1 MTARIAK
8 ETGVIQPTLS
18 TLFKTAVS
26 SSSFT
31 IGNRGQSTSSA
42 ASGDTVTFSQEALAK
57 SRESVEQS
65 DATEAS
71 DAAAVESPWKTQYDL
86 TEGTVTLG
94 NGHKQ
99 KTTIKGSKM
108 EVLEYDGSKLVRKE
122 TGSIL
127 AGTVTRDI
135 EEFDKRGK
143 LSSRVHTELYAPE
156 GGDSTHTTSTLQ
168 RDIQWF
174 KDGNITRELH
184 DSIDVDA
191 SYYADVKLHDESIGN
206 ADTLEDLAVNIMK
219 GVTGNVTSDLISKNY
234 SANIIEYNDN
244 GKIFRTTSIS
254 QTMRVKNATDR
265 MRFDT
270 GESINTTDEIENHTD
285 FSVSQSV
292 YDNDGKVVSQAS
304 FKDSYAKGLSQSQQL
319 DISQY
324 NNGELV
330 QQSHAEA
337 TQQATSEHRLPK
349 RPDIL
354 EALSLTEQQYSA
366 TTPLGAQTL
375 LADGKE
381 KQIEN
386 AAAPVNAT
394 LGYIANGN
402 FNAAQSTSRGTASDV
417 PHSSSWENTLY
428 QDGKKVLQQRDSEV
442 VRENPLPDFTG
453 FMTVTGLTE
462 DEDAVYLRNTSHSV
476 ETYKDGLAVD
486 HASVDMDEASV
497 DDTRGLTHTETNV
510 HSSTITGGKR
520 KENHMALADTLINVD
535 KNSTASAQKVGSKM
549 QLTLDDLLSVFRG
562 LDNASDAS

>member
-1 MTARIAK
+1 MTARITK
-8 ETGVIQPTLS
+8 EIGVIQPTLS

-31 IGNRGQSTSSA
+31 IGNRDKSTSSA

-57 SRESVEQS
+57 SRESAGES
-65 DATEAS
+65 DAANTS

-86 TEGTVTLG
+86 AEGTVTLD

-99 KTTIKGSKM
+99 KTSIKGSKM
-108 EVLEYDGSKLVRKE
+108 EILEYDGAKLVRKE
-122 TGSIL
+122 TGSIS

-135 EEFDKRGK
+135 EEFDKGGK

-174 KDGNITRELH
+174 KNGNITRELH
-184 DSIDVDA
+184 DSMDVDA
-191 SYYADVKLHDESIGN
+191 SYYSSAKLHDESIGN

-219 GVTGNVTSDLISKNY
+219 GVTGNITKDTISKNY

-244 GKIFRTTSIS
+244 GNIFRTTSIS
-254 QTMRVKNATDR
+254 QTMRVKTETNRTN
-265 MRFDT
+265 MDT
-270 GESINTTDEIENHTD
+270 GMAPNTTDEIENNTD

-324 NNGELV
+324 NKGELV
-330 QQSHAEA
+330 QQSHAES
-337 TQQATSEHRLPK
+337 TQQASSGHRLPK
-349 RPDIL
+349 RPTIL

-394 LGYIANGN
+394 LGYIADGN
-402 FNAAQSTSRGTASDV
+402 FNAAQNTSRGTASET

-428 QDGKKVLQQRDSEV
+428 QDGKKVLQQRDSEI

-462 DEDAVYLRNTSHSV
+462 DQDAVYLRNTSHSV

-486 HASVDMDEASV
+486 HASVDMDEAAV

-510 HSSTITGGKR
+510 HSSTTTGGTR
-520 KENHMALADTLINVD
+520 SEGHAALADTLINVD
-535 KNSTASAQKVGSKM
+535 KNNNASAKKVGSKM

-562 LDNASDAS
+562 LDDASGVS

>member
-1 MTARIAK
+1 M
-8 ETGVIQPTLS
+8 IQPTLS
-18 TLFKTAVS
+18 TLFRTAVP

-31 IGNRGQSTSSA
+31 MGNRDPSTSSA

-57 SRESVEQS
+57 SRENVEQS
-65 DATEAS
+65 DTADTS
-71 DAAAVESPWKTQYDL
+71 DAASVESPWKTQYDL
-86 TEGTVTLG
+86 EEGTVTLG

-108 EVLEYDGSKLVRKE
+108 EILEYDGSKLVRKE
-122 TGSIL
+122 TGSIV

-156 GGDSTHTTSTLQ
+156 GGNSTHTRSTLQ

-174 KDGNITRELH
+174 KNGNITRELH
-184 DSIDVDA
+184 DSMEVDA
-191 SYYADVKLHDESIGN
+191 SYYSNVKLHDESIGN

-219 GVTGNVTSDLISKNY
+219 GVTGNLTSDLISKNY
-234 SANIIEYNDN
+234 SADIIEYNDN
-244 GKIFRTTSIS
+244 QKISRTTSIS
-254 QTMRVKNATDR
+254 QTLRARNETNR
-265 MRFDT
+265 MTFDT
-270 GESINTTDEIENHTD
+270 GEAINTTKEIKNITD

-292 YDNDGKVVSQAS
+292 YDNDGNIVSQGS
-304 FKDSYAKGLSQSQQL
+304 FKDTYVKGVSQSQQL
-319 DISQY
+319 DFNQY
-324 NNGELV
+324 NKGELV

-337 TQQATSEHRLPK
+337 TQQATSGHRLPK

-381 KQIEN
+381 KQVEN
-386 AAAPVNAT
+386 PASLVDAT
-394 LGYIANGN
+394 LGYIADGN
-402 FNAAQSTSRGTASDV
+402 FNSAKNTSRGTASDV

-462 DEDAVYLRNTSHSV
+462 DQDAVYLRNTSHSV

-486 HASVDMDEASV
+486 NASVDMDEASV

-510 HSSTITGGKR
+510 HSSSTTGGKR
-520 KENHMALADTLINVD
+520 KENHMALADSLVNVD
-535 KNSTASAQKVGSKM
+535 NNSTASTKKVGSKM
-549 QLTLDDLLSVFRG
+549 QMLLDNVLSVFQG
-562 LDNASDAS
+562 FDDASEKN